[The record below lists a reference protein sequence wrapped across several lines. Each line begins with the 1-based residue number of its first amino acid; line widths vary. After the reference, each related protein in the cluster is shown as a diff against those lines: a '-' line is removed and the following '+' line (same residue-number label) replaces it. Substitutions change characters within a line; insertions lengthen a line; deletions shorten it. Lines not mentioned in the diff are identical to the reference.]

1 MDHGVTLEQYAER
14 WFELIRPTIK
24 RRTYTRY
31 EELWRVHL
39 KPAFGEV
46 KVRQLH
52 RGRIMGF
59 LTRKLTEDLA
69 RNTVRNI
76 HATLR
81 AILKA
86 SIDDGV
92 LLSNPAEKL
101 GRQLRLVTPKATR
114 QEQINAM
121 TKEQRHLFLET
132 AAKILPRAY
141 PLFFTL
147 AGTGIRLGEALALQ
161 PEDVDLRGQEI
172 RVARALSGGA
182 LETPKSGHGRT
193 VDISKSLVE
202 VLASWDVERKADT
215 LRRGWADRSSLF
227 YSDAGT
233 LLDDSNVR
241 KLMARVLKKAGLP
254 LHFTPHCLRH
264 TYASLMLQQG
274 ESPAY
279 VQRQL
284 GHASIQLTVDTY
296 GKWLPMG
303 NKGAVDRL
311 DEIQPAGSGSK
322 MVATGRGDTAKLWSW
337 REELNLQPAVYK
349 TVRVAHNCRDWRGF
363 RRVGPFE
370 VSTDCRPTR
379 FRCSSTTA
387 RPASTRSRSET
398 MLYRSKTERVLCPL
412 ICMAS
417 LSGTLALIKFR
428 TAVRRKSWHRGPMNP
443 RLPV

>member
-1 MDHGVTLEQYAER
+1 MACIKKRRGKWVVDFRDGAGIRHWKTCETKRAAEDYLAKAIPETRQWSQSAVNHGVTLGQYADR
-14 WFELIRPTIK
+14 WFDLIRSTIK

-31 EELWRVHL
+31 EELWRIHL

-59 LTRKLTEDLA
+59 LAGKLGEDLA

-81 AILKA
+81 AMLKV
-86 SIDDGV
+86 SVDDGV

-114 QEQINAM
+114 QEQIKAM

-132 AAKILPRAY
+132 AVKVLPRTY
-141 PLFFTL
+141 PLFFVL
-147 AGTGIRLGEALALQ
+147 AGTGMRLGEALALQ
-161 PEDVDLRGQEI
+161 PEDVDVRGREI
-172 RVARALSGGA
+172 RVARALSAGV

-193 VDISKSLVE
+193 VDISKRLVE
-202 VLASWDVERKADT
+202 MLAQWDVERKAEM
-215 LRRGWADRSSLF
+215 LRRGWAERPSLF

-241 KLMARVLKKAGLP
+241 KLMTCVLKKAGLP

-274 ESPAY
+274 ESVAY

-303 NKGAVDRL
+303 NKEAVDRL

-322 MVATGRGDTAKLWSW
+322 VVATQGGDSRKLWSW

-349 TVRVAHNCRDWRGF
+349 TAAL
-363 RRVGPFE
+363 PL
-370 VSTDCRPTR
+370 SY
-379 FRCSSTTA
+379 
-387 RPASTRSRSET
+387 ASPGVINQSL
-398 MLYRSKTERVLCPL
+398 MVL
-412 ICMAS
+412 IQNRQ
-417 LSGTLALIKFR
+417 F
-428 TAVRRKSWHRGPMNP
+428 
-443 RLPV
+443 

>member
-1 MDHGVTLEQYAER
+1 MACVRKRRGKWVVDYRDGSGIRHWKTCETKREAEDYLVRAIPESRQWSHLAVDHDVTLEQYAKR

-24 RRTYTRY
+24 NRTYTRY
-31 EELWRVHL
+31 EQLWRVHL

-46 KVRQLH
+46 QVRQLY

-59 LTRKLTEDLA
+59 LAGKLTETLA

-81 AILKA
+81 AMLKA
-86 SIDDGV
+86 SVDDGV

-101 GRQLRLVTPKATR
+101 GRKLRLVTPKATR
-114 QEQINAM
+114 QEEIKAM
-121 TKEQRHLFLET
+121 TKEQRCLFLET
-132 AAKILPRAY
+132 AAKFFPRTY

-147 AGTGIRLGEALALQ
+147 AGTGMRLGEVLALQ
-161 PEDVDLRGQEI
+161 PEDVDVRGQEI
-172 RVARALSGGA
+172 RVARALSDGA

-193 VDISKSLVE
+193 VDISKRLVE
-202 VLASWDVERKADT
+202 VLAQWDVERKADQ
-215 LRRGWADRSSLF
+215 LRQGWAERHSLF

-233 LLDDSNVR
+233 LYNDSNVR
-241 KLMARVLKKAGLP
+241 KLMVRVLKKAGLP

-311 DEIQPAGSGSK
+311 DETQPVESGSK
-322 MVATGRGDTAKLWSW
+322 TVATIRKKSRTRHRSTRELWS
-337 REELNLQPAVYK
+337 RRSGVNGRPAVY
-349 TVRVAHNCRDWRGF
+349 
-363 RRVGPFE
+363 E
-370 VSTDCRPTR
+370 
-379 FRCSSTTA
+379 TA
-387 RPASTRSRSET
+387 GYCN
-398 MLYRSKTERVLCPL
+398 L
-412 ICMAS
+412 
-417 LSGTLALIKFR
+417 TLAL
-428 TAVRRKSWHRGPMNP
+428 ND
-443 RLPV
+443 

>member
-1 MDHGVTLEQYAER
+1 MACIKKRRGKWVVDFRDGAGIRHWKTCETKRAAEDYLAKAIPETRQWSQSAVNHGVTLGQYADR
-14 WFELIRPTIK
+14 WFDLIRSTIK

-31 EELWRVHL
+31 EELWRIHL

-59 LTRKLTEDLA
+59 LAGKLAEDLA

-81 AILKA
+81 AMLKV
-86 SIDDGV
+86 SVDDGV

-114 QEQINAM
+114 QEQIKAM
-121 TKEQRHLFLET
+121 TKEQRHLFLEM
-132 AAKILPRAY
+132 AVKVLPRTY
-141 PLFFTL
+141 PLFFVL
-147 AGTGIRLGEALALQ
+147 AGTGMRLGEALALQ
-161 PEDVDLRGQEI
+161 PEDVDVRGREI
-172 RVARALSGGA
+172 RVARALSAGV

-202 VLASWDVERKADT
+202 MLAQWDVERKADM
-215 LRRGWADRSSLF
+215 LLRGWAERPSLF

-241 KLMARVLKKAGLP
+241 KLMALVLKKAGLP

-274 ESPAY
+274 ESVAY

-303 NKGAVDRL
+303 NKEAVDRL

-322 MVATGRGDTAKLWSW
+322 VVATQGGDSRKLWSW

-349 TVRVAHNCRDWRGF
+349 TAALPLSYASHN
-363 RRVGPFE
+363 
-370 VSTDCRPTR
+370 VSVC
-379 FRCSSTTA
+379 
-387 RPASTRSRSET
+387 
-398 MLYRSKTERVLCPL
+398 
-412 ICMAS
+412 
-417 LSGTLALIKFR
+417 
-428 TAVRRKSWHRGPMNP
+428 KSIPI
-443 RLPV
+443 L